1 MTCPNNN
8 WNCFSEISK
17 RSIFQWFDSVNL
29 WSQFPLKSKFFFRGI
44 PWLRT
49 LSYED
54 DNDGD
59 DARLYKDLCSEVFL
73 CGDSERPRLGFLG
86 QAASPLPT
94 SCGHGSAVSSPV
106 GYGAKPLPKVI

>member
-1 MTCPNNN
+1 MVSIPR
-8 WNCFSEISK
+8 EIE
-17 RSIFQWFDSVNL
+17 IL
-29 WSQFPLKSKFFFRGI
+29 FRGI
-44 PWLRT
+44 PCLRT
-49 LSYED
+49 LRYGD